1 MSAETWLAAVVSVFA
16 YVASSGIEVELPS
29 GRRVAPT
36 AAFAP
41 GLIALTFVGYG
52 IVSYPLLLS
61 LALVGELAV
70 FCATKRKHLFGVVV
84 VHAAAF
90 QLTLVA
96 FAVGGV
102 FGAAVGLPESAGLL
116 LGAGGGALAFF
127 ALDSAAVS
135 GVGASMTSR
144 VADIR
149 SAWPLLIVVTSTA
162 GLLVIAFPHLGWASY
177 LLMFAPVLATRYEFS
192 RYREAIDTYE
202 QTIRAFADLIEG
214 AGYVPGGHHERVA
227 VLSVEIGRELGLSAE
242 QLRDLELVA
251 LIHDV
256 GTVSL
261 PDPVDV
267 AVTDREVIAQHGGIV
282 LEETGR
288 LARYA
293 PALVEAASFDEGD
306 SMFGRILRV
315 ANAYDEL
322 TGENEDRVG
331 VIKRSRLGKDAEITD
346 ALGRVTNHV

>member
-1 MSAETWLAAVVSVFA
+1 MSSAAWLAAVVAVFA

-29 GRRVAPT
+29 GRRVAPA

-41 GLIALTFVGYG
+41 GLIALTFVGYEV
-52 IVSYPLLLS
+52 VSYPLLVA
-61 LALVGELAV
+61 LALVGESAM
-70 FCATKRKHLFGVVV
+70 FWATKRRHLLRTVA
-84 VHAAAF
+84 VHAAAL
-90 QLTLVA
+90 QLTLGA
-96 FAVGGV
+96 FVVGGV
-102 FGAAVGLPESAGLL
+102 LGAASGLPESAGLL
-116 LGAGGGALAFF
+116 LGAGGGALVFF

-135 GVGASMTSR
+135 GTGASMTSR
-144 VADIR
+144 LADIK

-177 LLMFAPVLATRYEFS
+177 LLMFAPVLATRYEFN
-192 RYREAIDTYE
+192 RYREAMDTYE

-214 AGYVPGGHHERVA
+214 AGYVPGGHHERVSA
-227 VLSVEIGRELGLSAE
+227 LSVAIGREVGLSTE

-267 AVTDREVIAQHGGIV
+267 ATTDRELIAQNGGVV

-293 PALVEAASFDEGD
+293 PALVEAASFGEGD
-306 SMFGRILRV
+306 SIFGRILRV

-331 VIKRSRLGKDAEITD
+331 VIKRSRLGEDAEITD
-346 ALGRVTNHV
+346 ALGRVTKNA